1 MAGWEERFGDY
12 VGRLGD
18 VLGHADRRAPL
29 RAYTTGLLLPG
40 ERESVEPMAA
50 RVDPARVGAAHQSL
64 HHFVAKAAWDD
75 AALLEAV
82 RGHVL
87 PAMLERGPVRAWIV
101 DDTGLPKKGK
111 LSVGVARQYCGQLGK
126 RDNCQVAV
134 TLSVATEQASLPIA
148 YRLYLPEAWA
158 GDPARRAMAGVPGEG
173 EVPTKPAVAPDP
185 IGQALAPRVP
195 PGGGGAGARARRA
208 MAGVPE
214 EVEFRTKPAIA
225 LDQIGQAL
233 ADGVPPGVVVTDAGY
248 GNDTDFRDG
257 VTAQGLPYVA
267 GIQGTTSL
275 WPPGAGPLP
284 AKPRSGRGR
293 PPKRLRRDPEHQ
305 PLAAETLAAGLP
317 AGAWKVVTW
326 REGTAGSLTSRFA
339 AARVR
344 PAHGD
349 TTRSEPRAEEWF
361 LAEWPEGESEPT
373 KYWLST
379 LPEAATLEELVA
391 TAKLRWRVERD
402 FEELKQ
408 ELGLGHFEGRG
419 WRGFH
424 HHASLC
430 IAAYAFLVAER
441 CRFSPPGWRPR
452 LVAPER
458 PADYRPRG
466 SSRAPGA
473 AQPGLDRDPAPAPR
487 GGADAAPAPVP
498 LLPAELRATA
508 HARQL
513 MTR

>member
-1 MAGWEERFGDY
+1 MAGWEERFDDY
-12 VGRLGD
+12 VERLGD

-29 RAYTTGLLLPG
+29 RAYCTGLLLPG
-40 ERESVEPMAA
+40 ERKSVEPMAA

-82 RGHVL
+82 RAYAL
-87 PAMLERGPVRAWIV
+87 PALLERGPVRAWIV

-126 RDNCQVAV
+126 RDNCQVE
-134 TLSVATEQASLPIA
+134 VA
-148 YRLYLPEAWA
+148 
-158 GDPARRAMAGVPGEG
+158 
-173 EVPTKPAVAPDP
+173 
-185 IGQALAPRVP
+185 
-195 PGGGGAGARARRA
+195 
-208 MAGVPE
+208 
-214 EVEFRTKPAIA
+214 FRTKPSIA

-233 ADGVPPGVVVTDAGY
+233 AAGVPPGVVVTDAGY

-257 VTAQGLPYVA
+257 VAALGLAYVA
-267 GIQGTTSL
+267 GILGTTSL

-284 AKPRSGRGR
+284 PARWSGKGR
-293 PPKRLRRDPEHQ
+293 PPKRLRRGPEHQ
-305 PLAAETLAAGLP
+305 PLAAERLVAGLP
-317 AGAWKVVTW
+317 ASAWRTVTW
-326 REGTAGSLTSRFA
+326 REGTAGPLSSRFA
-339 AARVR
+339 AVRVR
-344 PAHGD
+344 PAHD
-349 TTRSEPRAEEWF
+349 DFRLSEPRAEEWL
-361 LAEWPEGESEPT
+361 LAEWPEGEKEPT
-373 KYWLST
+373 HYWLST

-391 TAKLRWRVERD
+391 TARLRWRIERD

-430 IAAYAFLVAER
+430 VAAYAFLVAER

-452 LVAPER
+452 LRTPER
-458 PADYRPRG
+458 PRSYRPRG

-473 AQPGLDRDPAPAPR
+473 AQSRVDRDPAPAPR
-487 GGADAAPAPVP
+487 GGAAAPAAPMS
-498 LLPAELRATA
+498 LLPAGLRATA
-508 HARQL
+508 HARQF
-513 MTR
+513 MTP